1 MLNFQFS
8 NGSHE
13 ETEIKNKNEV
23 ICDLLETARQ
33 DEIPDGKIRDKETLA
48 QLVQPLYVDQGTDE
62 VRSPSRYYIEKVS
75 TRRSVSDCCKALFF
89 YFLVWRK
96 V

>member
-33 DEIPDGKIRDKETLA
+33 DEIPDGKIRDKR
-48 QLVQPLYVDQGTDE
+48 PLL
-62 VRSPSRYYIEKVS
+62 S
-75 TRRSVSDCCKALFF
+75 
-89 YFLVWRK
+89 
-96 V
+96 

>member
-33 DEIPDGKIRDKETLA
+33 DEIPDGKIRDKR
-48 QLVQPLYVDQGTDE
+48 PLLSYCKKVRTEYCRHQGI
-62 VRSPSRYYIEKVS
+62 SYIEKVS

>member
-33 DEIPDGKIRDKETLA
+33 DEIPDGKIRDKRPL
-48 QLVQPLYVDQGTDE
+48 QPLYVDQGTE
-62 VRSPSRYYIEKVS
+62 GE
-75 TRRSVSDCCKALFF
+75 RRSSPVTVAIKDQGTILRKSLHGGVSQTVVRLFF
-89 YFLVWRK
+89 STF
-96 V
+96 